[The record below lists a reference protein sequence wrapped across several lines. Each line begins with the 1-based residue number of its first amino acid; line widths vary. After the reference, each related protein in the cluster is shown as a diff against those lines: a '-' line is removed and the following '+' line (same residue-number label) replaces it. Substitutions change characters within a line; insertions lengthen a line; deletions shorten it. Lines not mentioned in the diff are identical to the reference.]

1 MENLDSLKIA
11 SNLIKS
17 QREKRGI
24 TIEEISIEL
33 KLEKKIIEDIE
44 NRNFGN
50 FKSYLFLK
58 GYLTNYANLLDVKIS
73 LPEVKKQKKS
83 QTKKNITDK
92 SKNKNKDKNKYKNS
106 IKIKLIFSFLILT
119 SVFFIIFNNQNINQN
134 NVDLKN
140 KLIDKPISKN
150 EKAIEISKDN
160 TLSNEQQ
167 IKVEEIFI
175 NKTISQPELPNNDTV
190 TPSFIDKQIS
200 ENNKSIKN
208 SFKKTLLIEYTGD
221 SWTEIIDSKGEIV
234 FFDLVKS
241 GDKIDL
247 NIASPIEILLGN
259 ATVVNIKYNNNKINI
274 PYVNPENN
282 VSKII
287 IEE

>member
-58 GYLTNYANLLDVKIS
+58 GYLINYANLLDMKIS

-83 QTKKNITDK
+83 KTKKNIIDK
-92 SKNKNKDKNKYKNS
+92 SKNKNKNKDKNKYKNS
-106 IKIKLIFSFLILT
+106 IQIKLIFSFLILA
-119 SVFFIIFNNQNINQN
+119 SVFFIIFNNQNINQKN
-134 NVDLKN
+134 IDL
-140 KLIDKPISKN
+140 KN

-160 TLSNEQQ
+160 TLSNEQK
-167 IKVEEIFI
+167 IEVEEIFI
-175 NKTISQPELPNNDTV
+175 NKTESQLELLNNDTA
-190 TPSFIDKQIS
+190 TPSLVDKQIS
-200 ENNKSIKN
+200 ENNKTIKN
-208 SFKKTLLIEYTGD
+208 SFKKNLLIEYTGD
-221 SWTEIIDSKGEIV
+221 SWTEIIDSNGEIV

-241 GDKIDL
+241 GDNIDL

>member
-58 GYLTNYANLLDVKIS
+58 GYLINYANLLDMKIS

-83 QTKKNITDK
+83 KTKKNIIDK
-92 SKNKNKDKNKYKNS
+92 SKNKNKNKDKNKYKNS
-106 IKIKLIFSFLILT
+106 IQIKLIFSFLILA
-119 SVFFIIFNNQNINQN
+119 SVFFIIFNNQNINQKN
-134 NVDLKN
+134 IDL
-140 KLIDKPISKN
+140 KN

-160 TLSNEQQ
+160 TLSNEQK
-167 IKVEEIFI
+167 IEVEEIFI
-175 NKTISQPELPNNDTV
+175 NKTESQLELLNNDTA
-190 TPSFIDKQIS
+190 TPSLVDKQIS
-200 ENNKSIKN
+200 ENNKTIKN
-208 SFKKTLLIEYTGD
+208 SFKKNLLIEYTGD

-241 GDKIDL
+241 GDNIDL

-274 PYVNPENN
+274 PYVNPKNN

>member
-58 GYLTNYANLLDVKIS
+58 GYLINYANLLDVKIS

-106 IKIKLIFSFLILT
+106 IQIKLIFSFLILT
-119 SVFFIIFNNQNINQN
+119 SVFFIIFNNKNINQN

-175 NKTISQPELPNNDTV
+175 NKTKSQPELPNNDTV
-190 TPSFIDKQIS
+190 TPSLIDKQIS

-259 ATVVNIKYNNNKINI
+259 ATVVNIKYNNNIINI

>member
-58 GYLTNYANLLDVKIS
+58 GYLINYANLLDMKIS

-83 QTKKNITDK
+83 KTKKNIIDK
-92 SKNKNKDKNKYKNS
+92 SKNKNKNKDKNKYKNS
-106 IKIKLIFSFLILT
+106 IQIKLIFSFLILA
-119 SVFFIIFNNQNINQN
+119 SVFFIIFNNQNINQKN
-134 NVDLKN
+134 IDL
-140 KLIDKPISKN
+140 KN

-160 TLSNEQQ
+160 TLSNEQK
-167 IKVEEIFI
+167 IEVEEIFI
-175 NKTISQPELPNNDTV
+175 NKTESQLELLNNDTA
-190 TPSFIDKQIS
+190 TPSLVDKQIS
-200 ENNKSIKN
+200 ENNKTIKN
-208 SFKKTLLIEYTGD
+208 SFKKNLLIEYTGD

-241 GDKIDL
+241 GDNIDL